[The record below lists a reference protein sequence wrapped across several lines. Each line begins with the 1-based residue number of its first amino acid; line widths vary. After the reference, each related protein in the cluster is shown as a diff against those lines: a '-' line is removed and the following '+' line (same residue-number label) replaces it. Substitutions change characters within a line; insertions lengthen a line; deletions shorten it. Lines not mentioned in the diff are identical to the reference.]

1 MPAAWGD
8 SSTGEL
14 CFRSAEIRVQLPAA
28 PPMLGTCGPPRRFA
42 ASLPQRES
50 ALRADRRAQ
59 RTPFLVKG
67 ANMSTGAVAQT
78 GERLDGIEKVAGA
91 IPVSSTASNA
101 GEDYI
106 TIMVLR

>member
-1 MPAAWGD
+1 LLSHCKNQGAIPCR
-8 SSTGEL
+8 STPEPKETACL
-14 CFRSAEIRVQLPAA
+14 ARR
-28 PPMLGTCGPPRRFA
+28 LGAQRRF
-42 ASLPQRES
+42 SLGRL
-50 ALRADRRAQ
+50 AAQ
-59 RTPFLVKG
+59 RRGGPEVPNT
-67 ANMSTGAVAQT
+67 TGAEALI

>member
-1 MPAAWGD
+1 M
-8 SSTGEL
+8 
-14 CFRSAEIRVQLPAA
+14 
-28 PPMLGTCGPPRRFA
+28 
-42 ASLPQRES
+42 
-50 ALRADRRAQ
+50 
-59 RTPFLVKG
+59 
-67 ANMSTGAVAQT
+67 TGAEALI

>member
-1 MPAAWGD
+1 MPAIWGD

-14 CFRSAEIRVQLPAA
+14 CFRTAGIRVQLPVVPLRHGA
-28 PPMLGTCGPPRRFA
+28 
-42 ASLPQRES
+42 E
-50 ALRADRRAQ
+50 ALI
-59 RTPFLVKG
+59 
-67 ANMSTGAVAQT
+67 

>member
-1 MPAAWGD
+1 MPAIWGD

-14 CFRSAEIRVQLPAA
+14 CFRSAGIGVRFPVA
-28 PPMLGTCGPPRRFA
+28 PPDLFH
-42 ASLPQRES
+42 
-50 ALRADRRAQ
+50 D
-59 RTPFLVKG
+59 
-67 ANMSTGAVAQT
+67 GAVAQT

-91 IPVSSTASNA
+91 IPASSTASNA

>member
-1 MPAAWGD
+1 MRRVRFPYEALLGRRVMVTTEIPTLGEKVRFLRDSPAIVQQENSAFALQGSGCD
-8 SSTGEL
+8 S
-14 CFRSAEIRVQLPAA
+14 P
-28 PPMLGTCGPPRRFA
+28 
-42 ASLPQRES
+42 SLHQITTHDTR
-50 ALRADRRAQ
+50 
-59 RTPFLVKG
+59 
-67 ANMSTGAVAQT
+67 GAVAQT